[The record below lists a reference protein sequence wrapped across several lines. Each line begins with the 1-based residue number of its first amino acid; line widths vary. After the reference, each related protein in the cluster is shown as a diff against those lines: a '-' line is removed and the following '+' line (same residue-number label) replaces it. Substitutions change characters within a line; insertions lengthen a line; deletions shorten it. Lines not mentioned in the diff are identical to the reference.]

1 MISTNS
7 LAINSKIFL
16 KSNLFNLKP
25 KFAISNEKNW
35 QLEIPKIDLV
45 AKISEGV
52 EMENLDCYVGHFE
65 ETHLVFGNVVL
76 AAHNRGYKVN
86 YFSRIKELEEG
97 DLIIYRC
104 GKIENKYEVV
114 EERIIFDTNVNILQ
128 ETKDNRITLITCVE
142 NIPNQRRVIIG
153 FLKNRKEIYE

>member
-52 EMENLDCYVGHFE
+52 EKENLDCYVGHFE

-104 GKIENKYEVV
+104 GKIVQNIYLDL
-114 EERIIFDTNVNILQ
+114 IFQIAPIGLLFFTIL
-128 ETKDNRITLITCVE
+128 NLY
-142 NIPNQRRVIIG
+142 G
-153 FLKNRKEIYE
+153 KNSKTWFGKT